1 MRSIRFLIIG
11 ALLFLSACGGSEQK
25 SSTIPQPGVS
35 PVITVTVART
45 APTANPKVTAIKPT
59 PPASPRSST
68 PTPTEDSLSI
78 TSNPQINK
86 IIRSVSEIRG
96 LKPLA
101 PISLDYMT
109 REQLRAKLEKD
120 INKDYPPSEAEAD
133 ERVLREFGL
142 ISGDLDLHKL
152 YLDLYTEQIGGFYDP
167 ETKELYVVSEGNKLN
182 ALEELIYAHE
192 VTHALQDQHFHLNPL
207 LKKYEDKD
215 DDAYLAVTSLVEGDA
230 RTVEREYLTRY
241 PALIGRIQDEITQS
255 DISSEKLSSAP
266 PIISETLLFPYEA
279 GATFV
284 AVLMREGGLAAVN
297 KAFRDPP
304 TSTEQIIHP
313 ERYINRDNPTLVD
326 LPDLSPTL
334 GKGWKKLEENLFG
347 EFQTRVLL
355 DGQIDDLTA
364 RKAAA
369 GWDGDEFALWTNGD
383 QEVLVWKSV
392 WDSESDANEFVSAMI
407 SYDESRFNAR
417 YQRSEDNY
425 ILEAH
430 DKTVVISQ
438 EGTRVNYVIAPNLDT
453 AQKVLAKLA
462 GDTNVNYIGLGNKMF
477 IPQP

>member
-1 MRSIRFLIIG
+1 LRSIRFLIIG
-11 ALLFLSACGGSEQK
+11 ALLFLSACGGSEET
-25 SSTIPQPGVS
+25 SPTTPRSEVS
-35 PVITVTVART
+35 PVITVTVSKAT
-45 APTANPKVTAIKPT
+45 PTVSPMDGAVNPT
-59 PPASPRSST
+59 PTASPRSST
-68 PTPTEDSLSI
+68 STPTRESLSV
-78 TSNPQINK
+78 TSNPQINE
-86 IIRSVSEIRG
+86 IVRSVSEIRG
-96 LKPLA
+96 LRPLA

-109 REQLRAKLEKD
+109 REQLREKLEKD
-120 INKDYPPSEAEAD
+120 INKDYPTSEAEAD
-133 ERVLREFGL
+133 ERVLKEFGL
-142 ISGDLDLHKL
+142 ISGDIDLHKL

-167 ETKELYVVSEGNKLN
+167 ETKELYVVSEGNKLD

-230 RTVEREYLTRY
+230 RTVEREYLMRH

-284 AVLMREGGLAAVN
+284 AVLMREGGLVAVN
-297 KAFRDPP
+297 KAFKDPP

-326 LPDLSPTL
+326 LPDLSQSL

-392 WDSESDANEFVSAMI
+392 WDSESDAKEFVSAMI

-417 YQRSEDNY
+417 YQQSGANY
-425 ILEAH
+425 VLETR

-438 EGTRVNYVIAPNLDT
+438 EGAWVNYVIAPNLDK
-453 AQKVLAKLA
+453 AQRVLAKLE
-462 GDTNVNYIGLGNKMF
+462 GDISINYIGLGNRQS